1 MKIVAKTQNN
11 PCKIPTNT
19 KSFQSKLISAAR
31 SLINDCLL
39 SLLFYFIVSQYVYS

>member
-11 PCKIPTNT
+11 PCKIPNT